1 MAKDPKNFT
10 GEDVKRLLEAE
21 ERRLE
26 SKDDWKGW
34 LMSVYGLAGV
44 AIFVVCVAGFILVSF
59 R

>member
-26 SKDDWKGW
+26 SKEGWKLTGHFA
-34 LMSVYGLAGV
+34 LVAAGSVA
-44 AIFVVCVAGFILVSF
+44 FVVGVTALILQAL